1 MTFWR
6 APRWLAGSVRN
17 KLLAMALLP
26 LLVAFPMLVLALAL
40 WGNVAYDR
48 LLITK
53 VRSDLAVAHGYFE
66 QVLSE
71 VGSGTLG
78 VAGSQALFS
87 ALRPATPADRRDLT
101 EQLALAREH
110 LGLDFLLLYTP
121 QGKPLARAV
130 PTGLSKEDASSPI
143 PLMPAAL
150 GGAMSGSSQAA
161 ARARLLVL
169 EPEELDALAPHLAPR
184 LRISLVATRNA
195 APATRQ
201 AEHRAM
207 VMLST
212 HAVRDAAGQ
221 TIAVLAGGLLLNQN
235 LDFIDHINR
244 IVYPEGSLPFGSQG
258 TATLFM
264 DDVRITT
271 NVRLFQDQRAIG
283 TRVSQTVR
291 DAVLGRGQT
300 WLDRAFV
307 VNDWYVSAY
316 EPLLDAQNQRIG
328 MLYVGYLEAPFRL
341 VRYAMLGVMGLI
353 FLAVM
358 ALSAWFSLRWA
369 RSIFQP
375 VQRMNRTMQL
385 VEEGQSQARVGEIS
399 ARDELGA
406 LAGHLDELL
415 DVIDDKT
422 AALQRW
428 GEELDHKVAER
439 TRELEASN
447 ASLQL
452 AQQQLV
458 KSEKLAA
465 IGQLTASIAHEINNP
480 IAVMQGNL
488 DLMRETLGSA
498 SRPVASELKLL
509 DEQVERMRIIVTQL
523 LQYARPTE
531 YAGYVE
537 SLDIDRAVQ
546 DCLVLVGHLL
556 VQTNI
561 DVQRDLQATRRV
573 GCNRQELQQVII
585 NLMINAIQA
594 MPQGGGVAA
603 GDARLAGRVRA
614 CRGAVVGA
622 GQRRWSFTGGAGP
635 LVSPVLHDE
644 ERWQRLGVVD
654 QPGAGGA
661 LWRARHG
668 GQPRGCARGIFLRGL
683 AHRAAGTGCGAD
695 RGWEAWGALG
705 FFGFRSGSSRWAGG
719 GARLLRPCS
728 RASARARLHPFVN
741 TGLARQRR

>member
-1 MTFWR
+1 MGEPVTLWR
-6 APRWLAGSVRN
+6 TPRWLAGSVRN

-26 LLVAFPMLVLALAL
+26 LLVAFPMLVIALAL

-66 QVLSE
+66 QVLGE

-78 VAGSQALFS
+78 VAGSQALYA
-87 ALRPATPADRRDLT
+87 ALRLATPADKKGLS
-101 EQLALAREH
+101 EQLALSRER
-110 LGLDFLLLYTP
+110 LGLDFLLLYDA

-130 PTGLSKEDASSPI
+130 PTGLSSADATAPI
-143 PLMPAAL
+143 PPMPAAL
-150 GGAMSGSSQAA
+150 GAA
-161 ARARLLVL
+161 LPPGQTSARARLLLL
-169 EPEELDALAPHLAPR
+169 EPDALDAFAPHLSAR
-184 LRISLVATRNA
+184 LRIPLVATRNA
-195 APATRQ
+195 APATRE

-212 HAVRDAAGQ
+212 HPVLDARGQ
-221 TIAVLAGGLLLNQN
+221 TIALLAGGLLLNQN
-235 LDFIDHINR
+235 LGFIDHINR
-244 IVYPEGSLPFGSQG
+244 IVYPDGALPFGSQG

-283 TRVSQTVR
+283 TRVSLAVR
-291 DAVLGRGQT
+291 DAVLGRGNT

-316 EPLLDAQNQRIG
+316 EPLQDATGARIG
-328 MLYVGYLEAPFRL
+328 MLYVGFTEAPFRL
-341 VRYAMLGVMGLI
+341 VRYAMLAAMGLI
-353 FLAVM
+353 FLGVM

-385 VEEGQSQARVGEIS
+385 VEEGQPRARVGEIS

-422 AALQRW
+422 AALRRW

-439 TRELEASN
+439 THELEMSN
-447 ASLQL
+447 ASLQM

-488 DLMRETLGSA
+488 DLMRETLGA
-498 SRPVASELKLL
+498 QAQPVIGELQLL
-509 DEQVERMRIIVTQL
+509 DEQVERMRLIVTQL

-537 SLDIDRAVQ
+537 SLDLNRTVN

-556 VQTNI
+556 AQTHI
-561 DVQRDLQATRRV
+561 TVQRDLQGTRRV

-585 NLMINAIQA
+585 NLLINAIQA
-594 MPQGGGVAA
+594 MPRGGVL
-603 GDARLAGRVRA
+603 RLVTQDW
-614 CRGAVVGA
+614 VPD
-622 GQRRWSFTGGAGP
+622 GP
-635 LVSPVLHDE
+635 H
-644 ERWQRLGVVD
+644 GVH
-654 QPGAGGA
+654 AGGA
-661 LWRARHG
+661 LLRVEDSGLGLSEQAQERLFRPFFTTKNDGNGLGLWISQGLVERYG
-668 GQPRGCARGIFLRGL
+668 GSIS
-683 AHRAAGTGCGAD
+683 AANRVDGSGAV
-695 RGWEAWGALG
+695 
-705 FFGFRSGSSRWAGG
+705 FTV
-719 GARLLRPCS
+719 RLLTEPLAPSATPTNDGRPG
-728 RASARARLHPFVN
+728 A
-741 TGLARQRR
+741 Q

>member
-1 MTFWR
+1 MNPWR

-71 VGSGTLG
+71 VGSGTQG
-78 VAGSQALFS
+78 VAGSQALYT
-87 ALRPATPADRRDLT
+87 ALRPANPTERREVG
-101 EQLALAREH
+101 EQLALARER

-121 QGKPLARAV
+121 QGQPLARAV
-130 PTGLSKEDASSPI
+130 PSGLSQADASAPI
-143 PLMPAAL
+143 PLMPSAL
-150 GGAMSGSSQAA
+150 GGAVSENGRAA

-169 EPEELDALAPHLAPR
+169 EPDALDALAPHLSPR
-184 LRISLVATRNA
+184 LRIPLVATRNA
-195 APATRQ
+195 APDTRET
-201 AEHRAM
+201 EHRAM
-207 VMLST
+207 VMLAT
-212 HAVRDAAGQ
+212 HPVRDAAGQ
-221 TIAVLAGGLLLNQN
+221 TIALLAGGLLLNQN

-316 EPLLDAQNQRIG
+316 EPLLDAHDQRIG

-353 FLAVM
+353 FLGVM

-385 VEEGQSQARVGEIS
+385 VEEGQSAARVGEIA

-415 DVIDDKT
+415 DVIDEKT

-439 TRELEASN
+439 TAELEASN

-488 DLMRETLGSA
+488 DLMRETLGAA
-498 SRPVASELKLL
+498 SRPVASELRLL

-537 SLDIDRAVQ
+537 TLDINRTME

-556 VQTNI
+556 AQTHI
-561 DVQRDLQATRRV
+561 AVERDLQATRRA
-573 GCNRQELQQVII
+573 GCNRQELQQVVI
-585 NLMINAIQA
+585 NLLINAIQA
-594 MPQGGGVAA
+594 MPQGGVL
-603 GDARLAGRVRA
+603 RLLTRDWVDEAGRGGVRLWVQDTGPGLSA
-614 CRGAVVGA
+614 EVLERLFRPFFTTKNDGNGLGLWISQGLVERYGGHITAENLCGGSGA
-622 GQRRWSFTGGAGP
+622 SFCVALLTEPHAPEAAPTRDGRPGG
-635 LVSPVLHDE
+635 L
-644 ERWQRLGVVD
+644 
-654 QPGAGGA
+654 
-661 LWRARHG
+661 
-668 GQPRGCARGIFLRGL
+668 
-683 AHRAAGTGCGAD
+683 
-695 RGWEAWGALG
+695 
-705 FFGFRSGSSRWAGG
+705 
-719 GARLLRPCS
+719 
-728 RASARARLHPFVN
+728 
-741 TGLARQRR
+741 